1 MKVILIFK
9 ALLLCTKKLHNYR
22 DPLKSHFWVYEFAS
36 CITQQTVALFFLLKS
51 FKKNTESLPIPE
63 PVKKNQIITT

>member
-9 ALLLCTKKLHNYR
+9 ALLLCTMKLHNYR
-22 DPLKSHFWVYEFAS
+22 DHLKSHFWVYEFAS

-51 FKKNTESLPIPE
+51 LKKKKKAESIPIPE
-63 PVKKNQIITT
+63 PVRKIK